1 MILSSRHHVTEV
13 TFVVFLLSQ
22 ALDAGH
28 QHVIVAQE
36 ILQDELRHGVTEAGV
51 GVGVEDLDMNGD
63 VESLPGGRGESEEAN
78 LQTVLHY
85 VLVLR
90 PDDLCQ
96 LPQVRDLRVQRVYSK
111 KRKRKVTTPIS
122 PRSRNVL

>member
-96 LPQVRDLRVQRVYSK
+96 LPQVRDLRVQKVFSN
-111 KRKRKVTTPIS
+111 KRKRKITTPSS